1 MPRITP
7 VTIDQT
13 DDNTTATLNG
23 LKAKLGMVPNLFTTF
38 ALAPAAL
45 NGYLAFSDALTAGR
59 LTARQREIVALV
71 VAQTNACQYCLSA
84 HSMLGKMA
92 GMSPAEIDDARHSKA
107 DDPLEHAIAKLAAT
121 VTRQRGI
128 LTDAEFL
135 AFKASGL
142 DDGLVIEIITNVA
155 LNVLTNYT
163 NHIAMTDVD
172 FPAVDVAL

>member
-1 MPRITP
+1 MPRISP
-7 VTIDQT
+7 VTTDQT
-13 DDNTTATLNG
+13 DASTASTLNAV
-23 LKAKLGMVPNLFTTF
+23 KAKLGMVPNLFATF

-45 NGYLAFSDALTAGR
+45 NSYLAFSDSLATGR
-59 LTARQREIVALV
+59 LTARQREIVALSV
-71 VAQTNACQYCLSA
+71 GQTNACQYCLSA
-84 HSMLGKMA
+84 HSLLGKMA
-92 GMSPAEIDDARHSKA
+92 GMNASEIQDARRGKA
-107 DDPLEHAIAKLAAT
+107 GDPLEYAIASLAAT
-121 VTRQRGI
+121 ITRQRGV

-142 DDGLVIEIITNVA
+142 DDSLIIEIVANVA